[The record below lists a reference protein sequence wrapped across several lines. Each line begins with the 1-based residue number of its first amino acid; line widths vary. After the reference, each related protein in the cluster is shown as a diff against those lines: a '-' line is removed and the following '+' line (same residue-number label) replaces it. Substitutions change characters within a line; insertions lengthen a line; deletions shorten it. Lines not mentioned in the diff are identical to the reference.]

1 MLTLLLALSI
11 TMSLTFLFLKH
22 PMSMGLTL
30 LIQSSLISMI
40 TGFYNH
46 NFWFSYILF
55 LIMIG
60 GMLVL
65 FIYMTSIASNEM
77 FKYSNKLAITIAI
90 MMIMSVIIILLNDQ
104 LTLNLNIF
112 NLDSTMFN
120 NQESYKMSLNKYLNF
135 PSNIILFF
143 MIIYLFITLI
153 AVVKITNIS
162 YGPLRQN
169 LISKKI

>member
-1 MLTLLLALSI
+1 MISLLMILSI
-11 TMSLTFLFLKH
+11 SVSLTFLFLKH

-30 LIQSSLISMI
+30 LIQSTLISMI

-77 FKYSNKLAITIAI
+77 FKYSNKLTIFVFTLIITLTII
-90 MMIMSVIIILLNDQ
+90 MFNSDQ
-104 LTLNLNIF
+104 LIMNQNVFNIDSTIF
-112 NLDSTMFN
+112 NNPELF
-120 NQESYKMSLNKYLNF
+120 KLSLNKYLNF
-135 PSNIILFF
+135 PSNIMLFF

-162 YGPLRQN
+162 YGPMRQ
-169 LISKKI
+169 KH